1 MISSTIF
8 IISYV
13 SEHFFWSILHFTI
26 FSYFTSSSYVID
38 FLCIGGLMF
47 NFHLLI
53 IKLFLQLLFYLL
65 NYYYYCL
72 IITFFLFLSTG
83 AMAYVAVFELLTDA
97 IEDTSV
103 LTAGTIGC
111 IACAGMILTQ
121 ELVKGS
127 L

>member
-1 MISSTIF
+1 MISSSIY

-13 SEHFFWSILHFTI
+13 SEHMFWSILHFTI

-47 NFHLLI
+47 NFHLI

-65 NYYYYCL
+65 NYYYYYL
-72 IITFFLFLSTG
+72 IITLFLFFSTG

>member
-1 MISSTIF
+1 
-8 IISYV
+8 
-13 SEHFFWSILHFTI
+13 
-26 FSYFTSSSYVID
+26 
-38 FLCIGGLMF
+38 MF
-47 NFHLLI
+47 NFHFL

-65 NYYYYCL
+65 NYYYYYCL
-72 IITFFLFLSTG
+72 IITLFLFLSTG